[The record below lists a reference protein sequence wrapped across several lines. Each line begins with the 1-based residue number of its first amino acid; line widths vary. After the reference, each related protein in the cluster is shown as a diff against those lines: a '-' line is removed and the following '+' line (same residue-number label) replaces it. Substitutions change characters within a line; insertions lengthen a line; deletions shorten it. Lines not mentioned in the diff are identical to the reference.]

1 MPEQN
6 LTQVSVLENVYTIS
20 VQNADAITVNIEGDQ
35 TDLVVNNFALPAG
48 QSASQINF
56 QSYGQIAGPTV
67 YDAVRQLTDLAM
79 YRQAGTPAA
88 SGGGTIDE
96 GNLWYNTTTNELK
109 AYRETSNGVFEW
121 VPIIVGSAG
130 GTSDLLD
137 AGAF

>member
-56 QSYGQIAGPTV
+56 QAYGQVAGPTV

-79 YRQAGTPAA
+79 YRQAGTPR
-88 SGGGTIDE
+88 SIRGR
-96 GNLWYNTTTNELK
+96 Y
-109 AYRETSNGVFEW
+109 Y
-121 VPIIVGSAG
+121 
-130 GTSDLLD
+130 
-137 AGAF
+137 